1 MPLIKKPSMTEKNR
15 AAHQRNARQSRG
27 AATPQGQERSRAAH
41 LRHGFYSQER
51 DEALRALGEDP
62 ADLAALIDAAH
73 QEWRPA
79 TPFQAGLSE
88 WLARLLWRMQRAERI
103 QESLVAGK
111 VLQRTKHRHDLTVE
125 LQKKFNDRTGIL
137 RLLKNNAS
145 DPRFYTPRYYFQVF
159 CRIFGEPTEDSLG
172 DILDLMH
179 RLRKPPSW
187 AEQSEK
193 ATAPP
198 DALGSPSAP
207 NAERPAEGGAEAAA
221 DSADDL
227 YLRGLAEMDD
237 EDAPIPWPETP
248 IAEGAERDE
257 LREDLGRLAEH
268 EFEMESAAW
277 EPQIAEHQR
286 ALSRIEQDEV
296 QAEPHRH
303 AELMRREEERCFRQ
317 FVRLGNFL
325 MNFQKHA
332 ATRAENAGSSG
343 YIDENTGPEEMEVTA
358 GGVEAVAA
366 GGVEPRQNA
375 RSAAHHVPGAEAPP
389 SGNSRPGA
397 ATRTARAQAAKSR
410 PNAAPSQP
418 ANAGKTQS
426 SAARRNSRAANG
438 GMRAAPRA

>member
-111 VLQRTKHRHDLTVE
+111 VLQRTKHRHDLAVE
-125 LQKKFNDRTGIL
+125 LQKKFNDRTAIL
-137 RLLKNNAS
+137 SLLKNNAS

-159 CRIFGEPTEDSLG
+159 CRTFGEPTEGSLG

-179 RLRKPPSW
+179 RLRKPARGAEPSG
-187 AEQSEK
+187 K
-193 ATAPP
+193 AAAPP
-198 DALGSPSAP
+198 EALGPPSAP
-207 NAERPAEGGAEAAA
+207 NAERPAEGGVEAAA
-221 DSADDL
+221 DSADDP
-227 YLRGLAEMDD
+227 YLRDLAEMDD
-237 EDAPIPWPETP
+237 EDAPIPWPEIP

-277 EPQIAEHQR
+277 EPQIAERQR
-286 ALSRIEQDEV
+286 ALSHIEQDEV

-332 ATRAENAGSSG
+332 AKRAENAGSSG
-343 YIDENTGPEEMEVTA
+343 YIDENTGPEEMEAMA
-358 GGVEAVAA
+358 GGGEPVAA
-366 GGVEPRQNA
+366 GGVEPRQNVG
-375 RSAAHHVPGAEAPP
+375 SAAPQTPAAQAPR
-389 SGNSRPGA
+389 SGNSKAGA
-397 ATRTARAQAAKSR
+397 ANRTARVQAAKSNQ
-410 PNAAPSQP
+410 NAASSQP
-418 ANAGKTQS
+418 PNAGKTPS
-426 SAARRNSRAANG
+426 LAAGRKARAAGG